1 MNFLNDRKRV
11 GVMRNLPAFFIILLL
26 MLPVLFLI
34 LRLDFGF
41 NENWIHFK
49 TYLLGDAASNT
60 ALLVIGTVLTS
71 GTIGVLLAYGVTVYD
86 FPFRRAIRWL
96 LYLPLT
102 IPPYIAAYV
111 YSGMTSYT
119 GVIQTTL
126 RGWGIILEPGSM
138 SISSIKG
145 AVFIYTITLY
155 PYVYGIVRSFLENHS
170 AGFIETARLHGFKA
184 WRILFK
190 VIFPLVRIP
199 LIGGAT
205 LVIME
210 VTSDYG
216 VVKYFGIRTLSSSIF
231 SLWFGMGDSGVA
243 VRLSFYIMVAIIV
256 FLALEDLFRGGRRYG
271 VSGMQPRR
279 IEPVLLKGFKGKALS
294 TMMISFLL
302 ISFIVPVLQMIY
314 WATMAYEKVRLDN
327 LSVIAF
333 DSLFYSLLAAAIIIL
348 ISVALCHL
356 QRWLN
361 PNFKKVV
368 GKLTQTGYAVPGA
381 IIAIGTI
388 MAFVSIDSTLYPLY
402 KWIDPS
408 TKKLVLSTS
417 TIMLLFA
424 FVIRYM
430 SIGYNTVNSGFSKIG
445 TGFNDAARIMGKTPR
460 RALLQVEIP
469 MMLNSLASGFL
480 LVFIDIMKELPLT
493 LLLRPFNF
501 NTLASR
507 AYEYAND
514 ERILESSIPSL
525 LIIGICMVSIA
536 VFVAINRKSRKGD
549 KFDVEN

>member
-1 MNFLNDRKRV
+1 
-11 GVMRNLPAFFIILLL
+11 
-26 MLPVLFLI
+26 
-34 LRLDFGF
+34 
-41 NENWIHFK
+41 
-49 TYLLGDAASNT
+49 
-60 ALLVIGTVLTS
+60 
-71 GTIGVLLAYGVTVYD
+71 
-86 FPFRRAIRWL
+86 
-96 LYLPLT
+96 
-102 IPPYIAAYV
+102 
-111 YSGMTSYT
+111 
-119 GVIQTTL
+119 
-126 RGWGIILEPGSM
+126 
-138 SISSIKG
+138 
-145 AVFIYTITLY
+145 
-155 PYVYGIVRSFLENHS
+155 
-170 AGFIETARLHGFKA
+170 
-184 WRILFK
+184 
-190 VIFPLVRIP
+190 
-199 LIGGAT
+199 
-205 LVIME
+205 
-210 VTSDYG
+210 
-216 VVKYFGIRTLSSSIF
+216 
-231 SLWFGMGDSGVA
+231 
-243 VRLSFYIMVAIIV
+243 
-256 FLALEDLFRGGRRYG
+256 
-271 VSGMQPRR
+271 
-279 IEPVLLKGFKGKALS
+279 
-294 TMMISFLL
+294 
-302 ISFIVPVLQMIY
+302 
-314 WATMAYEKVRLDN
+314 
-327 LSVIAF
+327 
-333 DSLFYSLLAAAIIIL
+333 
-348 ISVALCHL
+348 L

-361 PNFKKVV
+361 PNFKKAV

-402 KWIDPS
+402 KLIDPS

-445 TGFNDAARIMGKTPR
+445 TGFNDAARIMGKTPG

-525 LIIGICMVSIA
+525 LIIVICMVSIA